1 MRWPVASLAA
11 SALLIG
17 AAGNAFA
24 ADMPVK
30 AMPPPALAIYNWT
43 GFYIGANVGGG
54 WERGTG
60 DLIATSGGIA
70 IPTAVAGGTIPRNL
84 NLSPSGVVG
93 GGQAGYNWQINQIVF
108 GLETDLQ
115 ASGIRQS
122 VTIFHPAVV
131 APPLFPTINTGLTSL
146 DWFGTVRGR
155 VGYAWNNFL
164 LYGTGG
170 FAYGGTT
177 DSGTSQTVPPP
188 PFGSGSVG
196 ATRTGWAAGAGFEWG
211 FIGNWSVKGEY
222 LHIDLGS
229 STVTDFFPASG
240 DFLTYRYRH
249 EYDIGR
255 VGINYRFSP
264 TPVVAKY

>member
-1 MRWPVASLAA
+1 MKSPIASITT
-11 SALLIG
+11 SALLLG

-24 ADMPVK
+24 ADMAVK
-30 AMPPPALAIYNWT
+30 AVPPPAVAVYNWT
-43 GFYIGANVGGG
+43 GFYIGANIGGG
-54 WERGTG
+54 WESSTG

-70 IPTAVAGGTIPRNL
+70 IPAAVAGGTIPRNL
-84 NLSPSGVVG
+84 NLKPSGAVG
-93 GGQAGYNWQINQIVF
+93 GGQIGYNWQFNQLVF

-115 ASGIRQS
+115 ASGIRQA
-122 VTIFHPAVV
+122 VTIFNPGVPGVLA
-131 APPLFPTINTGLTSL
+131 PTINTGRTSL

-155 VGYAWNNFL
+155 FGYAWNNFL

-196 ATRTGWAAGAGFEWG
+196 STRTGWAAGAGFEWG
-211 FIGNWSVKGEY
+211 FAGNWTLRGEY
-222 LHIDLGS
+222 LHVDLGS
-229 STVTDFFPASG
+229 SNVTDLFPTG
-240 DFLTYRYRH
+240 DFVTYRFRH